1 MPYSHALLAL
11 LAERDGYAWSLR
23 SGIEA
28 ALGDDWVGASRSH
41 VYTILKQLLKNGLV
55 TAAPH
60 PSADHRPDITRHSIT
75 DAGRVE
81 LARWMD
87 EPTVRSAGY
96 RDDFQLKV
104 MAAALHGAAEI
115 RRVCDT
121 QRRAR
126 LDELQ
131 VLHALR
137 EEAAIAGGLGSWT
150 VEVAIN
156 YLNADL
162 LAIESADSRA
172 EQIAEQIPRLLAP
185 YLSTGGDSTSTSTST
200 PTPTA
205 ADGVQSCA

>member
-55 TAAPH
+55 TAAPQ
-60 PSADHRPDITRHSIT
+60 PSTDHRPDITRHAIT
-75 DAGRVE
+75 EAGRAE

-87 EPTVRSAGY
+87 EATVRSAGY
-96 RDDFQLKV
+96 RDDFQIKV

-126 LDELQ
+126 LEELQ

-137 EEAAIAGGLGSWT
+137 EEEAAADGLGTWT

-162 LAIESADSRA
+162 LAVDSAESRA
-172 EQIAEQIPRLLAP
+172 EQIAEEIPKLLAP
-185 YLSTGGDSTSTSTST
+185 FLGTGGDSTS
-200 PTPTA
+200 A
-205 ADGVQSCA
+205 AESVRNSA